1 MLFTIVKL
9 INKPF
14 ERERRRNIYLVFM
27 LLSLKIRA
35 EKFNE
40 VYKILISAWSDRAEM
55 VAEVLEAL
63 R

>member
-40 VYKILISAWSDRAEM
+40 VYKILISAWSDRGE
-55 VAEVLEAL
+55 LIRGGLDAL
-63 R
+63 Q